1 MTIFAKANLFASDIW
16 HKTQRTK
23 PSAPSNDLM
32 STQLRR
38 CLTTTD
44 IILLGIGHM
53 VGSGAYVLTS
63 SVARNIAGPAI
74 ILSYIISGFA
84 AFLCALCY
92 AEFSSRFPKCGSAY
106 SCNIERFQNLPNHNF
121 CFTID
126 RHVHCIGRIM
136 GFHRRLEYGTISLQQ

>member
-1 MTIFAKANLFASDIW
+1 MNKGSVYVCVCVSIRKNMSFLRNVNSMAGDLW

-23 PSAPSNDLM
+23 SNAPDSDNLM

-38 CLTTTD
+38 CLSTTD

-63 SVARNIAGPAI
+63 SVAKNIAGPAI
-74 ILSYIISGFA
+74 IVSYIMSGLA

-106 SCNIERFQNLPNHNF
+106 SCKCDKPRF
-121 CFTID
+121 
-126 RHVHCIGRIM
+126 RRI
-136 GFHRRLEYGTISLQQ
+136 SNDC